1 MLVAT
6 TIDLALPSACS
17 IHIAAIAQGFAE
29 HGYRVTLVAPRL
41 RGGAKPAVNLDIPGV
56 EVIFT
61 PFWTLPRTL
70 NVLPMLGV
78 VRRLAARTPFAAAYV
93 RFSPLTPLL
102 VRAFRHWRPGAPV
115 ISEHNGWVESEAS
128 LGHWWT
134 PLCRL
139 VGWLQAKDA
148 CWADSTRVVTQDIA
162 DCLHRWG
169 VPAARY
175 FVAENGTDLGRIT
188 PGDRDS
194 ALAAMGLDADK
205 LYVGFLGTLTPWQ
218 GVEVLVRAMARL
230 SADFPEL
237 RLLIGGDGDGMAG
250 LRELVRRLGLEDRVV
265 FKGWIRGEDAR
276 TFINAL
282 DVAVAP
288 YHFPPDRPIGSPVK
302 LRDYAAAGRPVVA
315 ADYPVIAN
323 VIDGEWCLLHRPGDD
338 ADLAERLRTLL
349 PDAPRRAG
357 MGRAARAAAERL
369 FGWKGVIDAILA
381 RITPSV

>member
-17 IHIAAIAQGFAE
+17 IHIAAIARGFAE
-29 HGYRVTLVAPRL
+29 RGYRVTLVAPRL
-41 RGGAKPAVNLDIPGV
+41 RGNAKPAVDLDIPGV

-61 PFWTLPRTL
+61 PFWSLPRTI
-70 NVLPMLGV
+70 NVVPMLGV
-78 VRRLAARTPFAAAYV
+78 VRRLMRHTTFSAAYV

-102 VRAFRHWRPGAPV
+102 VRAFQYWRPGAPV

-128 LGHWWT
+128 LGRWWN

-148 CWADSTRVVTQDIA
+148 CWADATRVVTQDVA
-162 DCLHRWG
+162 DCLSRRG
-169 VPAARY
+169 VPAGRY

-188 PGDRDS
+188 PGERDS
-194 ALAAMGLDADK
+194 ALAAMGLETGK

-218 GVEVLVRAMARL
+218 GVEVLVKAMARL
-230 SADFPEL
+230 AADFPNL
-237 RLLIGGDGDGMAG
+237 RLLVGGDGEGMAG
-250 LRELVRRLGLEDRVV
+250 LRQLVRQLQLEDRVV

-288 YHFPPDRPIGSPVK
+288 YYFPPDRPIGSPVK

-315 ADYPVIAN
+315 ADYPVIAK
-323 VIDGEWCLLHRPGDD
+323 VIDEQWCLLHRPGDD
-338 ADLAERLRTLL
+338 ADLAERLRILL
-349 PDAPRRAG
+349 PDADRRAS

-369 FGWKGVIDAILA
+369 FGWKGVIDTILA